1 VFSGP
6 GRTADDVISRDV
18 PWFQR
23 YSTVQYSVNAV
34 HVMFSFLSLSHTCYH
49 PVSQFNRIGHNG
61 FSLKILSLFLL
72 FAC

>member
-34 HVMFSFLSLSHTCYH
+34 HFTFSFLSSSHTCNH
-49 PVSQFNRIGHNG
+49 PVLQFNRIGHNA
-61 FSLKILSLFLL
+61 FSLKNLLLSLL
-72 FAC
+72 FAR